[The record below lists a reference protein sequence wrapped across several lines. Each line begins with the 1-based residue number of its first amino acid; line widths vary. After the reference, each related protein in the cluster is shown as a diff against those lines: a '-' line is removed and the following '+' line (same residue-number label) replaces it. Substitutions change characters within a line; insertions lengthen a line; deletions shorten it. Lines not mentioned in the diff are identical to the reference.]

1 MTKAMFVMSTGRCST
16 QFLAHTLES
25 LGTDVTVEHEPIGP
39 QYRPRLVYRKP
50 GKLFDTLG
58 RHVPIQR
65 KLIEIE
71 DQVAGGRRYVDV
83 GWPTFAWLDY
93 LAGRFGAAFEF
104 VHLVRNP
111 FPTAASLLTHGF
123 FSDRKGLRAKTGVI
137 HGTDRNVLY
146 PQFAA
151 DYDAFTPYE
160 KALYH
165 WLEVN
170 ACILGAHG
178 KPGFRGLFR
187 FEDLFSGDATELERL
202 ATTLLG
208 QKVTGL
214 QTDPY
219 DQHSGKLK
227 TEIDLGHEG
236 LIDEVTAL
244 SLQLGY
250 SKETLQAAMD
260 TEKLVETYSRKRV
273 AKSA

>member
-25 LGTDVTVEHEPIGP
+25 LGTDVVVEHEPIGP
-39 QYRPRLVYRKP
+39 QYRPRLAYRKP

-58 RHVPIQR
+58 RFVPIQR

-71 DQVAGGRRYVDV
+71 DHVAAGRRYVDA

-93 LAGRFGAAFEF
+93 LAGRFGEAFEF

-111 FPTAASLLTHGF
+111 FPTAASILTHGF
-123 FSDRKGLRAKTGVI
+123 FSDRKGLRAKTGLI
-137 HGTDRNVLY
+137 FATDRNVLY
-146 PQFAA
+146 PQFAES
-151 DYDAFTPYE
+151 YDGFTPYE
-160 KALYH
+160 KSLYH

-170 ACILGAHG
+170 AYILTAHD

-187 FEDLFSGDATELERL
+187 FEDLFSGDAAELERL
-202 ATTLLG
+202 AGTLLG
-208 QKVTGL
+208 QDVTGL
-214 QTDPY
+214 ATEPY

-227 TEIDLGHEG
+227 TEIALGHEG

-244 SLQLGY
+244 SLRLGY
-250 SKETLQAAMD
+250 SEAELQAAMD
-260 TEKLVETYSRKRV
+260 TEKLVETYSKKRV